1 MKAIC
6 LYGISGARDAYR
18 VLRYDIISME
28 YASIAWIKYS
38 ASLMQ
43 KDYPSIQHVYVIDQR
58 YELKRDYTEACKKNS
73 IESWA
78 IFKDLLE
85 TQGLRIF

>member
-6 LYGISGARDAYR
+6 LYGVAGARDAYR
-18 VLRYDIISME
+18 VIRYDIIPME
-28 YASIAWIKYS
+28 YASIAWIKHN
-38 ASLMQ
+38 ASVMQ
-43 KDYPSIQHVYVIDQR
+43 TDYPSIEHVYAIDQR

-78 IFKDLLE
+78 IFKDLLD
-85 TQGLRIF
+85 TQGLLIF

>member
-6 LYGISGARDAYR
+6 LYGVAGARDAYR
-18 VLRYDIISME
+18 VIRYDIIQME
-28 YASIAWIKYS
+28 YASIALIKYT
-38 ASLMQ
+38 ASIM
-43 KDYPSIQHVYVIDQR
+43 KTDYPSIEHVYTIDQR

-78 IFKDLLE
+78 IFKDLLD